1 MSAQLI
7 AVCVGGVGP
16 ILIQDPYDQGRLIRE
31 MSGIHKTVVSSL
43 SDPAAVPCKRLGLA
57 GDEQADL
64 SVHGGPSKAVYCY
77 PAEHYDF
84 WKLHAPAHKQPD
96 PVYGWAGE
104 NLCVAGLDEHHIWI
118 GDQLVFGDASDTDCA
133 ILTVTAPRSPCYKF
147 NHQMGMNTAA
157 KLMVK
162 HARCGWYLSVTQEGL
177 ISAGQAITVTPGA
190 REISVAQQNHL
201 MAKP

>member
-7 AVCVGGVGP
+7 AVCVGRVGP
-16 ILIQDPYDQGRLIRE
+16 ILIQDPHDQGRVIRE
-31 MSGIHKTVVSSL
+31 MSGIHKSVVSSL
-43 SDPAAVPCKRLGLA
+43 SNPAAVSCKRLGLA

-64 SVHGGPSKAVYCY
+64 SVHGGPAKAVYCY

-84 WKLHAPAHKQPD
+84 WKLKAPAHKRPD

-104 NLCVAGLDEHHIWI
+104 NLCTTGLDEQHIWI
-118 GDQLVFGDASDTDCA
+118 GDHLAIGSAVFA
-133 ILTVTAPRSPCYKF
+133 VTAPRSPCYKF

-162 HARCGWYLSVTQEGL
+162 HGRCGWYLSVIQEGL

-190 REISVAQQNHL
+190 REISVAQQNAL
-201 MAKP
+201 MARP